1 MTRNFGSPRCIG
13 AETTPGAPS
22 PRVAVSRE
30 PVEPFDVMQTIDVD
44 YAESFERDRCQLCGE
59 MNGHRFSCVVIQK
72 DYIDAKTLEPIR
84 LAGGP
89 PTRSSRTPLANSR
102 GASPEL
108 SIREYATAFFVSAFL
123 AGIAVCLWFL
133 CLIIDW
139 SGVVEALRQG

>member
-1 MTRNFGSPRCIG
+1 MSRNFGSPRCIG

-30 PVEPFDVMQTIDVD
+30 P
-44 YAESFERDRCQLCGE
+44 
-59 MNGHRFSCVVIQK
+59 IQ
-72 DYIDAKTLEPIR
+72 
-84 LAGGP
+84 LAGK
-89 PTRSSRTPLANSR
+89 TSRPANSR
-102 GASPEL
+102 GAGLEL
-108 SIREYATAFFVSAFL
+108 SIREYATAFFVGAFL